1 MVSTIST
8 KQLVLDELKFILPHQ
23 KRALLLLESD
33 IIRERMKGY
42 ALLTTCFRMSSHDI
56 QNHIRNRWKEEK
68 DLKDIKKAFIEYCEQ
83 TFQR

>member
-23 KRALLLLESD
+23 KRALLLLETD

-42 ALLTTCFRMSSHDI
+42 ALLTTCFRMSSPDI
-56 QNHIRNRWKEEK
+56 QNHIRNKWKEEK

-83 TFQR
+83 TFLG

>member
-42 ALLTTCFRMSSHDI
+42 ALLTTCFRMSSPDI
-56 QNHIRNRWKEEK
+56 QNHIRNKWKEEK
-68 DLKDIKKAFIEYCEQ
+68 DLKDIKKAFIAYCEQ
-83 TFQR
+83 TFLG

>member
-1 MVSTIST
+1 MVSTISA

-42 ALLTTCFRMSSHDI
+42 ALLTTCFRMSSPDI
-56 QNHIRNRWKEEK
+56 QNHIRNKWKEEK
-68 DLKDIKKAFIEYCEQ
+68 GLKDIKKAFIGYCEQ
-83 TFQR
+83 TFLG

>member
-23 KRALLLLESD
+23 KRALLLLESN

-42 ALLTTCFRMSSHDI
+42 ALLTTCFRMSSPDI
-56 QNHIRNRWKEEK
+56 QNHIRNKWKEEK
-68 DLKDIKKAFIEYCEQ
+68 DLKDIKKAFIVYCEQ
-83 TFQR
+83 TFLG

>member
-1 MVSTIST
+1 MVSAIST

-42 ALLTTCFRMSSHDI
+42 ALLTTCFRMSSPDI
-56 QNHIRNRWKEEK
+56 QNHIRSKWKEEK
-68 DLKDIKKAFIEYCEQ
+68 NLKDIKKAFIAYCEQ
-83 TFQR
+83 TFLG